1 MAAGNLLPLPAP
13 LAKPDFLA
21 TGRFA
26 HAGPSGFTASP
37 YPLFYMC
44 ASPYTLLAEPVVTTL
59 IPVSLAAI
67 DAALLARLLLQPHP
81 QLLFDCGAQPC
92 RRNLGVC
99 YFLSQLLML
108 RQRGASVWLSNV
120 DPQLRRYI
128 QQLGLESAFFLVE

>member
-1 MAAGNLLPLPAP
+1 
-13 LAKPDFLA
+13 
-21 TGRFA
+21 
-26 HAGPSGFTASP
+26 
-37 YPLFYMC
+37 MC